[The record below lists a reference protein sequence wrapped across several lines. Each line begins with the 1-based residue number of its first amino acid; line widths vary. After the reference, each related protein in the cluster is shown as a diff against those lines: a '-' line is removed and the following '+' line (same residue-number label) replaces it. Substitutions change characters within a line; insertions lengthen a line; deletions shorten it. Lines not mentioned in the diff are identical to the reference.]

1 LFRKNQLFSVIFIT
15 IKNLPDT
22 LKYSEEELVLLLQ
35 NQNQQAFAYLYDNYS
50 AALNGIIYRMVENRE
65 LAEDI
70 LQEAFVK
77 IWNNFSSY
85 DTGKGRLFTWML
97 NITRNLTIDTLRS
110 KGYKKQAKI
119 SSDENS
125 VDNLSDDAKVAER
138 FDAMGIR
145 KQLVNLKPEQRS
157 IIDLAYFNGYT
168 QDEISKEMGIPLGT
182 VKTRM
187 RAAILEL
194 RKMLQYN

>member
-1 LFRKNQLFSVIFIT
+1 MNELK
-15 IKNLPDT
+15 
-22 LKYSEEELVLLLQ
+22 KYSEEELVLLLQ
-35 NQNQQAFAYLYDNYS
+35 DKDQQAFSYLYDNYA

-119 SSDENS
+119 SGDENS
-125 VDNLSDDAKVAER
+125 VNNITEDGRMAER
-138 FDAMGIR
+138 FDAMGLR

-157 IIDLAYFNGYT
+157 IIDLAYFSGYT

-187 RAAILEL
+187 RAAIMEL
-194 RKMLQYN
+194 RKMLAYN

>member
-1 LFRKNQLFSVIFIT
+1 
-15 IKNLPDT
+15 LPDT

-35 NQNQQAFAYLYDNYS
+35 NQDQQAFSYLYDNYS

-85 DTGKGRLFTWML
+85 DNNKGRLFTWML

-125 VDNLSDDAKVAER
+125 VGNLSDEGKVTER

-145 KQLVNLKPEQRS
+145 KQLVNLKPDQRS

-187 RAAILEL
+187 RAAIIEL
-194 RKMLQYN
+194 RKIL